1 LYTGQNSVEYVE
13 RSYNAFIDER
23 VAGNFFPCAATSYF
37 SDENDNYR
45 FSTIVNQAHG
55 VGSYYLGGY
64 ELMLHRRC
72 LSDDSRGVGEVL
84 NETTHIDPSL
94 YLLVDDSETVAFLN
108 RRLNMLQ
115 QFYPEKFYAVSSTI
129 SAWQN
134 SYKVSW
140 SAMNPNSNYS
150 HGLPDNIH
158 LLTLRYSYS
167 GNGIESDGLVLQLEH
182 MFENDESDYWSVPET
197 IDLSQIFNPSVLN
210 INEITEMTLTANL
223 PLADLHR
230 LPWNIQTLNGEIN
243 KINTGESIRRRLQN
257 TNNFT
262 IEILPREIRTFVV
275 NQDVSKRYGK
285 GI

>member
-1 LYTGQNSVEYVE
+1 
-13 RSYNAFIDER
+13 
-23 VAGNFFPCAATSYF
+23 
-37 SDENDNYR
+37 
-45 FSTIVNQAHG
+45 
-55 VGSYYLGGY
+55 
-64 ELMLHRRC
+64 
-72 LSDDSRGVGEVL
+72 
-84 NETTHIDPSL
+84 
-94 YLLVDDSETVAFLN
+94 
-108 RRLNMLQ
+108 
-115 QFYPEKFYAVSSTI
+115 
-129 SAWQN
+129 
-134 SYKVSW
+134 
-140 SAMNPNSNYS
+140 
-150 HGLPDNIH
+150 
-158 LLTLRYSYS
+158 
-167 GNGIESDGLVLQLEH
+167 